1 MKAGYRPKTVRLHYI
16 ADDPALI
23 ARCHRLQADMLSWA
37 SGGNGAPH
45 YDGTVASLVRLYET
59 HENSSYRDIE
69 QSTQRAYSK
78 ALALWI
84 VKHTGNRL
92 VEAVT
97 GNDVRQW
104 FKKLVASGL
113 SVNTA
118 YFAINVFK
126 VALAFGSS
134 LRLAGCRELREEL
147 RDTRFFGGQRRTE
160 QLTYEQM
167 TTLRDKARAM
177 GLHYLA
183 RCIVLQ
189 FEFAMRRRDVIGKWY
204 TDGAGTDG
212 IRHGKRVWRDGL
224 TWADKDDD
232 GVIRRVVSKTR
243 RTTAAVAVHAIGD
256 YPNVAEELARTPAE
270 ARIGPLVIHDKTGL
284 PPTEEQCR
292 YDFRRVAQA
301 CGIPAAVKM
310 MDARAG
316 ANTEAY
322 AAGATQEEAM
332 ALATHSEA
340 KTNERYLRELADLSH
355 QAAVKRVAARKK

>member
-243 RTTAAVAVHAIGD
+243 RTTASVAVRHRRLPQRRRRTGAHAGRSPDRPAGD
-256 YPNVAEELARTPAE
+256 PRQDRPA
-270 ARIGPLVIHDKTGL
+270 AHRGTMPLRL
-284 PPTEEQCR
+284 PP
-292 YDFRRVAQA
+292 RRASLWHPSCGQDDGRPRWRQHRGVCGGRDPGRSDGA
-301 CGIPAAVKM
+301 CHPQRGQ
-310 MDARAG
+310 DQRTLFAG
-316 ANTEAY
+316 AC
-322 AAGATQEEAM
+322 
-332 ALATHSEA
+332 
-340 KTNERYLRELADLSH
+340 RP
-355 QAAVKRVAARKK
+355 VASGGG